1 MNALAADY
9 AALLSET
16 RPEVIR
22 DERQNQAY
30 IGLLEK
36 LTSKKSVTR
45 AEEKLIELLAVLIE
59 DFETKHFPV
68 PEAAPVAIVRHLMET
83 HGLRQKDLVSIFGTE
98 SIASE
103 VLHGKRELTK
113 EHIKR
118 LSAQVR
124 GVACSVLLTL
134 ALSPLL
140 ESIQKPEDE
149 YSDHGVGQRGDGHVA
164 PTPFLRLAKQAVRH
178 TVIDSLVSHE
188 KDVGDD
194 EARAGILDVNLQA
207 Q

>member
-1 MNALAADY
+1 MEEMNALAANY

-30 IGLLEK
+30 VRQLEK

-59 DFETKHFPV
+59 DFEAKHFRV
-68 PEAAPVAIVRHLMET
+68 PEATPVAIIRHLMEA

-118 LSAQVR
+118 LSAR
-124 GVACSVLLTL
+124 FGV
-134 ALSPLL
+134 SP
-140 ESIQKPEDE
+140 
-149 YSDHGVGQRGDGHVA
+149 
-164 PTPFLRLAKQAVRH
+164 AVFF
-178 TVIDSLVSHE
+178 
-188 KDVGDD
+188 
-194 EARAGILDVNLQA
+194 
-207 Q
+207 

>member
-1 MNALAADY
+1 MNALAANY
-9 AALLSET
+9 ADLLSQT

-30 IGLLEK
+30 VCLLEK
-36 LTSKKSVTR
+36 LTSKKSITS

-59 DFETKHFPV
+59 DFEAKHFPV
-68 PEAAPVAIVRHLMET
+68 SEATPIAIIRHLMEA

-118 LSAQVR
+118 LSAR
-124 GVACSVLLTL
+124 FGV
-134 ALSPLL
+134 SP
-140 ESIQKPEDE
+140 
-149 YSDHGVGQRGDGHVA
+149 
-164 PTPFLRLAKQAVRH
+164 AVFF
-178 TVIDSLVSHE
+178 
-188 KDVGDD
+188 
-194 EARAGILDVNLQA
+194 
-207 Q
+207 